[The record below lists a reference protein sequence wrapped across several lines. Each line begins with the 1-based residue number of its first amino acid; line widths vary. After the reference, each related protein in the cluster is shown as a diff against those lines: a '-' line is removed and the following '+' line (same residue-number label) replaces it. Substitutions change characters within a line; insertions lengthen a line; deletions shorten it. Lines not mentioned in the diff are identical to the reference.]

1 MVMHLPLAGLQEVLE
16 AAVIEH
22 RGERGGPH
30 LAGLSKVNMVYND
43 SFPYTVPGLNNDDDD
58 KYPLCKGRPM
68 ASSSAGSA
76 SGHGRSETSYRCRV
90 TQCSKPVDRTAPKL
104 LQHTAAHILA
114 RDLPSG
120 SAMALQMASIC
131 GWCGSGES
139 GCKCYLTKGYQKGAF
154 NLAGNC
160 NLMPVKS
167 GGKTTNEGHPY
178 ASCNYKTALEYKAES
193 PCTNIPEFCPR
204 CPAGTRAVW
213 RYCMLAHIQLEHC
226 VRDEPPS
233 DDEIEQYAVSWDEF
247 RGILAKE
254 KHDAGKIASDLL
266 AQHGDDPS
274 SVPLL
279 FRKVVVQLQA
289 DERAAKEKREDIQVA
304 STLRTLGLQ

>member
-1 MVMHLPLAGLQEVLE
+1 
-16 AAVIEH
+16 
-22 RGERGGPH
+22 
-30 LAGLSKVNMVYND
+30 
-43 SFPYTVPGLNNDDDD
+43 
-58 KYPLCKGRPM
+58 
-68 ASSSAGSA
+68 
-76 SGHGRSETSYRCRV
+76 
-90 TQCSKPVDRTAPKL
+90 
-104 LQHTAAHILA
+104 
-114 RDLPSG
+114 
-120 SAMALQMASIC
+120 
-131 GWCGSGES
+131 
-139 GCKCYLTKGYQKGAF
+139 
-154 NLAGNC
+154 
-160 NLMPVKS
+160 
-167 GGKTTNEGHPY
+167 
-178 ASCNYKTALEYKAES
+178 
-193 PCTNIPEFCPR
+193 
-204 CPAGTRAVW
+204 
-213 RYCMLAHIQLEHC
+213 MLAHIQLEHC